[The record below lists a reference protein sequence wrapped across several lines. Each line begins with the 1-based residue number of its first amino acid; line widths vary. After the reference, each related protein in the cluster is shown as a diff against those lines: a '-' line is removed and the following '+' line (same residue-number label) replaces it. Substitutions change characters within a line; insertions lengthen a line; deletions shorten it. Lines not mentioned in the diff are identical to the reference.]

1 MKRLQV
7 IKISSPV
14 PPAIFQSH
22 TGTWYVISGS
32 TWVEVPEGT
41 TLDDV
46 EWVRPVK
53 AQKVRPTQ
61 VQLVPGSSGSRYR
74 VALWP
79 DGGASCECWGY
90 RRWRK
95 PCRHI
100 KMARAA

>member
-1 MKRLQV
+1 MTK
-7 IKISSPV
+7 IKISSPIA
-14 PPAIFQSH
+14 PAIFQSH
-22 TGTWYVISGS
+22 TEKWYVIGGA

-41 TLDDV
+41 TLEDI
-46 EWVRPVK
+46 EWLPPK
-53 AQKVRPTQ
+53 STKKVRPAQ
-61 VQLVPGSSGSRYR
+61 VQLVPGSSGARYR

-100 KMARAA
+100 KMVRVAA

>member
-1 MKRLQV
+1 MTTVKV
-7 IKISSPV
+7 SSFV

-22 TGTWYVISGS
+22 TGKWYVIGDRK
-32 TWVEVPEGT
+32 WVEVPEGT
-41 TLDDV
+41 TLDGI

-53 AQKVRPTQ
+53 TQKVRPTQ
-61 VQLVPGSSGSRYR
+61 VQLVPGSGNARYR